1 MRDCP
6 HALFEAIRSA
16 LVFLSF
22 EELPKDERPDKRIW
36 LNGAAL
42 KEHFERVE
50 RNRDAKAQ
58 GKDIEDPVTNAAAAG
73 LIVE

>member
-6 HALFEAIRSA
+6 HTLFEAVRSA

-36 LNGAAL
+36 LNAEAL
-42 KEHFERVE
+42 KAHFERVE
-50 RNRDAKAQ
+50 RDRDAKAQ
-58 GKDIEDPVTNAAAAG
+58 GKDIEDPVNNAAADL